1 MYKSHDILIQHC
13 QTRLKLYQLSTFS
26 FYLGILLLNTDGFV
40 FAYIIIFKLLT
51 LAVRGEGDGPK
62 HRIA

>member
-1 MYKSHDILIQHC
+1 MVSHTAVANKI
-13 QTRLKLYQLSTFS
+13 KLYYLSTIS

-51 LAVRGEGDGPK
+51 LAVRGEGDVPK

>member
-1 MYKSHDILIQHC
+1 MIFSYSSAVSNKI
-13 QTRLKLYQLSTFS
+13 KLYYLSTIS

-51 LAVRGEGDGPK
+51 LAVRGEGDVPK